1 MPRIRG
7 ISLDNPEQ
15 SHNKKLEIPSC
26 VVEIHKN
33 AGGLFVKSAQ
43 GQMQFGRKSA
53 QFAQIDAKGEKVMLN
68 FCT

>member
-33 AGGLFVKSAQ
+33 AGGLFVKSA
-43 GQMQFGRKSA
+43 
-53 QFAQIDAKGEKVMLN
+53 
-68 FCT
+68 